1 MMQENTEEIFR
12 NLNNIASRS
21 DLILSDLFDI
31 FLDIVFIKAV
41 YTLNLENNLNTSNKW
56 GKILSSSNPKYYVLF
71 NVLPSLI
78 ESDDKNIKFYF
89 DSSSPMMENVEEST
103 FNNLLEMVNDIQLE
117 QLSPYQRY
125 EYIENILDFGMIHFR
140 RGEYLSF
147 RTPKPLR
154 NFLTKIL
161 DPESHDKI
169 ASLACGTGALL
180 LSAHAHI
187 FQNIEMIPNNIFY
200 GVDISKQMLRI
211 AILHSYIAGMKSLF
225 VERRDIIKD
234 FISPDNIASYDKVYA
249 TPPFNIRV
257 RPDEVNENFT
267 IQTRQADIL
276 FLESTM
282 ALLSENG
289 MAAAVV
295 VGNVLSGLSPAHI
308 DIRKKLI
315 EEMHVE
321 AVINVSV
328 KLAFTHIPIY
338 IIIFKKEIRQA
349 DILFLDL
356 TSGLRNR
363 EADSVINKRL
373 EEGISLYRN
382 YIEAG
387 YTLDTNHDDNVCWTA
402 SKDVIRENSYSL
414 DMNRYKPMN
423 EVTVPQIDNLLSGL
437 REQHLKI
444 LNDIDEL
451 NKSIHTIQK
460 LSTLDFTEKMLGD
473 ICEMRSGRPL
483 PRNVEIE
490 NGDLPWIQ
498 IRDITKSK
506 GFVLTEAE
514 ESVSEEFAQNN
525 RLTIIEKDDLL
536 ISVRGT
542 IGTMAIAGK
551 KMCIGPN
558 IIAMSVRESHVNSW
572 FLFGWLLQERARFEN
587 LAQGTI
593 PMITIGQLR
602 NTTVQVPTLENQE
615 HFLKYYEAMKKAEY
629 IKQLSESNN
638 ALISQ
643 MANALFNTY
652 FKPKE

>member
-1 MMQENTEEIFR
+1 MQENTEEIFR
-12 NLNNIASRS
+12 NLNNITQRS
-21 DLILSDLFDI
+21 NLTLSDSFDI

-56 GKILSSSNPKYYVLF
+56 EKILSSSNPKYYVLF

-125 EYIENILDFGMIHFR
+125 EYIENILDHGMVYFR
-140 RGEYLSF
+140 RGEYLNF

-154 NFLTKIL
+154 GFLTKML
-161 DPESHDKI
+161 DPKSDDKV

-180 LSAHAHI
+180 LNAYAHI
-187 FQNIEMIPNNIFY
+187 FKSEETIPNNIFY

-225 VERRDIIKD
+225 VERRDILKD
-234 FISPDNIASYDKVYA
+234 FIAPNNIALYDKVYA

-257 RPDEVNENFT
+257 RPDDVSENFT

-321 AVINVSV
+321 AVINVPV

-338 IIIFKKEIRQA
+338 IIIFKKEIHQA

-402 SKDVIRENSYSL
+402 SKDMIRENSMGFEIL
-414 DMNRYKPMN
+414 D
-423 EVTVPQIDNLLSGL
+423 
-437 REQHLKI
+437 
-444 LNDIDEL
+444 
-451 NKSIHTIQK
+451 
-460 LSTLDFTEKMLGD
+460 
-473 ICEMRSGRPL
+473 PL
-483 PRNVEIE
+483 
-490 NGDLPWIQ
+490 
-498 IRDITKSK
+498 
-506 GFVLTEAE
+506 
-514 ESVSEEFAQNN
+514 
-525 RLTIIEKDDLL
+525 
-536 ISVRGT
+536 
-542 IGTMAIAGK
+542 
-551 KMCIGPN
+551 
-558 IIAMSVRESHVNSW
+558 MS
-572 FLFGWLLQERARFEN
+572 RF
-587 LAQGTI
+587 
-593 PMITIGQLR
+593 
-602 NTTVQVPTLENQE
+602 
-615 HFLKYYEAMKKAEY
+615 
-629 IKQLSESNN
+629 
-638 ALISQ
+638 
-643 MANALFNTY
+643 
-652 FKPKE
+652 